1 MNELTGFLLAFAL
14 NALTAFV
21 IVRFVYFPISRSRAY
36 VFAFLGLNAVLY
48 FVLSL
53 LTSIEVGI
61 GVGFGLF
68 AIFSILRYR
77 TTTIPIREMTYL
89 FALAA
94 LPVLNTAGARAG
106 FWLQLVIANAAIALV
121 LVLLE
126 RGMGFRFES
135 SREIVYDRI
144 ALAAPDR
151 RAELIDDLRLRTG
164 LHITHVAVGKIDLRR
179 DTVRL
184 SAYYENGDAI
194 LLLEEASSD
203 DDD

>member
-1 MNELTGFLLAFAL
+1 MNDLTSFLIAFAL
-14 NALTAFV
+14 NVLTAVV
-21 IVRFVYFPISRSRAY
+21 IVRFVYFPASRSRAY
-36 VFAFLGLNAVLY
+36 VFAFLALNAVLY

-106 FWLQLVIANAAIALV
+106 FWLQLIIANVAVALV
-121 LVLLE
+121 LALLE
-126 RGMGFRFES
+126 RGWGFRFES

-144 ALAAPDR
+144 AMTAPDR
-151 RAELIDDLRLRTG
+151 RAELIDDLKLRTG
-164 LHITHVAVGKIDLRR
+164 LQVTRVAVGKIDLRR

-184 SAYYENGDAI
+184 RAYYENGDQLA
-194 LLLEEASSD
+194 LEDSGAD